1 MILFFV
7 NVTGLIPMRLHIG
20 SLGDAST
27 PNFEGGGGGTHLGR
41 ASLVIAVV
49 KKWPL

>member
-27 PNFEGGGGGTHLGR
+27 PNFEGGGGGGR
-41 ASLVIAVV
+41 IWDALHWSL
-49 KKWPL
+49 LL